1 MKSALLSLL
10 LFALGLI
17 TASSTRRD
25 GLSIRPSHHAQQ
37 VKHHRLDLVGRAA
50 AAVQDDRHHPIGGYA
65 QQALASDFSEEPYQ
79 ATPRDKAL
87 RLLPLLRQADTV
99 ATGVLF
105 FCLTWRILSLFDLVN
120 ESNIVLCNWT
130 NRISLG
136 VLFVLNV
143 LGFVLN
149 IVRAGAFKSRLK
161 AILALNIFR
170 EWVEAG
176 YNIIMLVT
184 YSGDRTLYQGRF
196 FMNVWWSL
204 LCLSYSRSRWVKSA
218 VSSNIA
224 KQFAD
229 VQREDIRR

>member
-1 MKSALLSLL
+1 MKSALLFVL

-17 TASSTRRD
+17 STSSTRRD

-37 VKHHRLDLVGRAA
+37 VKHRLEVVGRAA
-50 AAVQDDRHHPIGGYA
+50 AVQQDDYHPIGGYP
-65 QQALASDFSEEPYQ
+65 QRALASDFNEERYQ

-120 ESNIVLCNWT
+120 ESKIFICNWT
-130 NRISLG
+130 NRVSLA

-149 IVRAGAFKSRLK
+149 IMRAGAFKSRLK

-170 EWVEAG
+170 EWIEAV
-176 YNIIMLVT
+176 YNIVMLVS
-184 YSGDRTLYQGRF
+184 YSGDRALYQGRF

-229 VQREDIRR
+229 VQREEARR